1 MKKKKIVKPI
11 KRKKPVLNELILDT
25 YCKVIHDALKS
36 GKKPD
41 KVYTRL
47 TEMIDDY
54 NEYKNRNK

>member
-1 MKKKKIVKPI
+1 MKKKIVKPI